1 MRWLEVELTVPGEL
15 AEPISELLSRYG
27 EGGVALATD
36 KAHRFHK
43 DPALVHVRAYLADG
57 PNLASER
64 EAIERGLWHLGQIQP
79 IPDAN
84 YRYIEDKD
92 WSTAW
97 KANYRPIEVGRQ
109 LLVQPSWLEP
119 EPSDRIVLKMD
130 PGMAFGT
137 GTHPTTLL
145 CLQLLEDWIEPGHT
159 LVDLGSGS
167 GILSIAG
174 ILLGASRAL
183 AYDVSDQAVEAT
195 RANAQVN
202 GVSERLVAEKGSLD
216 ELLAAMERGLK
227 PDLIVANI
235 LAPILEEMLSSGL
248 ASALRSG
255 SMLVLSGI
263 LEEQLEGLRRAAVG
277 HDLTVIEERS

>member
-1 MRWLEVELTVPGEL
+1 
-15 AEPISELLSRYG
+15 
-27 EGGVALATD
+27 
-36 KAHRFHK
+36 
-43 DPALVHVRAYLADG
+43 
-57 PNLASER
+57 
-64 EAIERGLWHLGQIQP
+64 
-79 IPDAN
+79 
-84 YRYIEDKD
+84 
-92 WSTAW
+92 
-97 KANYRPIEVGRQ
+97 PIEVGRQ

-119 EPSDRIVLKMD
+119 EPSDRIVLKID

-145 CLQLLEDWIEPGHT
+145 CLQLLEDLIEPGST

-183 AYDVSDQAVEAT
+183 AYDVSDHAVEAT

-248 ASALRSG
+248 VSALRPG

-263 LEEQLEGLRRAAVG
+263 LAEQLEGLRSAAVG
-277 HDLTVIEERS
+277 HDLTVIEERSQSDWHALALKHNPPR